1 MTWHCK
7 AIDHGVTIFPDGKI
21 GPCCQIS
28 ADYLKPMDRIFDPE
42 RFADLRTEHTPPAC
56 EKCSKNEHEGVR
68 SYRQFFN
75 SHETTKNQNIVFL
88 DIRNT
93 NQCNLKCRYCGP
105 HFSNQWAKELDIA
118 NPLQHTDLADLL
130 ENLLTDDLQ
139 LIYFTGGEPMI
150 SVDHWSILHKLIQ
163 SQRSR
168 KIKLMYNTNLTVMKF
183 KDVDFID
190 VWKEF
195 AQVNLT
201 ASIDAIGDLFDWIR
215 SGASWQAVEKNLDWI
230 QHNQPSNLRLS
241 VTCVISIMNVWNLT
255 AFIRYFQQRDIPIN
269 FIMLE
274 GPDYLALDTI
284 PDALQP
290 QALEEIDAA
299 LELLDHEVLQQA
311 RRLTINN
318 HNQSLFRQ
326 CVSHVLLLDALRGE
340 NLFELLPFKDLAK
353 NLIAKNF
360 EYE

>member
-1 MTWHCK
+1 M
-7 AIDHGVTIFPDGKI
+7 
-21 GPCCQIS
+21 
-28 ADYLKPMDRIFDPE
+28 
-42 RFADLRTEHTPPAC
+42 
-56 EKCSKNEHEGVR
+56 R

-75 SHETTKNQNIVFL
+75 SHRTTENQNIVFL

-130 ENLLTDDLQ
+130 QNLLTDDLQ

-163 SQRSR
+163 SQRSQR
-168 KIKLMYNTNLTVMKF
+168 IKLMYNTNLTVMKF

-190 VWKEF
+190 VWKQFE
-195 AQVNLT
+195 QVDLT
-201 ASIDAIGDLFDWIR
+201 VSIDAIGDMFDWIR

-230 QHNQPSNLRLS
+230 QGNKNSNLRLS

-255 AFIRYFQQRDIPIN
+255 AFIRYFQQRGIPIN
-269 FIMLE
+269 FILLE
-274 GPDYLALDTI
+274 GPDYLTLNTI
-284 PDALQP
+284 PDSLQC

-299 LELLDHEVLQQA
+299 LALLDHDVLHQA
-311 RRLTINN
+311 RRLTISN

-340 NLFELLPFKDLAK
+340 NLFQLLPFKDLAK
-353 NLIAKNF
+353 DLIAKNN
-360 EYE
+360 EYR